1 MRYRSRQFAAPLVL
15 LFLACTASAQS
26 SHDKKDKHDKQ
37 EKAVWNYDGGIF
49 LETDGSL
56 PNGVCFRVAGRVTSA
71 NFFDNL
77 KRFDEE
83 NGTVYRRKTE
93 AVTQFPDQVKLSFA
107 VHDRSCSTGL
117 QTVGTRTY
125 LTREMMSTIQLSL
138 YWKHGVDL
146 QPVKKITE
154 KNYSVETITPYATNL
169 ASELPERFMWE
180 YEMVIPSADVPI
192 TDSLVLIFR
201 TPDGRIAARVAA
213 RM

>member
-1 MRYRSRQFAAPLVL
+1 MCHRSRQIATAVAL
-15 LFLACTASAQS
+15 LFLASAASAQNKR
-26 SHDKKDKHDKQ
+26 DKQDKHDKQ
-37 EKAVWNYDGGIF
+37 EKAVWNYDGGIV

-56 PNGVCFRVAGRVTSA
+56 PNGACFRVAGRVTSI

-77 KRFDEE
+77 KRFDTD
-83 NGTVYRRKTE
+83 NGTVYRRGIE

-107 VHDRSCSTGL
+107 IHDGPCTTGL

-125 LTREMMSTIQLSL
+125 LTREMMGTMKLSL

-154 KNYSVETITPYATNL
+154 KNYSVETIPPYATNL
-169 ASELPERFMWE
+169 ASELPERFIWE
-180 YEMVIPSADVPI
+180 YEMVIPSAEVPI

-201 TPDGRIAARVAA
+201 TPDNRIAARVAA

>member
-1 MRYRSRQFAAPLVL
+1 MRYRSRQFATAIVA
-15 LFLACTASAQS
+15 LFLASAASAQT
-26 SHDKKDKHDKQ
+26 KHDKQ
-37 EKAVWNYDGGIF
+37 DKRDKHEKSVWNYDGGIF

-56 PNGVCFRVAGRVTSA
+56 PNGACFRVAGRVTSA

-77 KRFDEE
+77 KRFDDD
-83 NGTVYRRKTE
+83 NGTIYRRGKE
-93 AVTQFPDQVKLSFA
+93 AITLFPEQVTLSFA

-117 QTVGTRTY
+117 QNVGTRTY
-125 LTREMMSTIQLSL
+125 LTREMMSQMKLSL

-154 KNYSVETITPYATNL
+154 KNYSVQPITPYATNL
-169 ASELPERFMWE
+169 ASELPERFVWT
-180 YEMVIPSADVPI
+180 YELAIPSAEVPV

>member
-1 MRYRSRQFAAPLVL
+1 MRNRNCKIASAVVL
-15 LFLACTASAQS
+15 LFLASAASAQNKR
-26 SHDKKDKHDKQ
+26 DKQDKHDKQ

-56 PNGVCFRVAGRVTSA
+56 PNGVCFRVAGRVTSD

-83 NGTVYRRKTE
+83 NGTVYRRGTE
-93 AVTQFPDQVKLSFA
+93 AITQFPNQVKLSFA
-107 VHDRSCSTGL
+107 IHDRSCTTGM
-117 QTVGTRTY
+117 QNVGTRTY
-125 LTREMMSTIQLSL
+125 LSREMMGTIKLSL

-146 QPVKKITE
+146 QPVKRIAE
-154 KNYSVETITPYATNL
+154 KNYSVEPIPPYATNL
-169 ASELPERFMWE
+169 ASELPERFVWE
-180 YEMVIPSADVPI
+180 YEMVIPSGDIPI

-201 TPDGRIAARVAA
+201 TAEGRIAARVAA

>member
-1 MRYRSRQFAAPLVL
+1 MCYHRYKIAIAVVV
-15 LFLACTASAQS
+15 LFLAGATSAQTKR
-26 SHDKKDKHDKQ
+26 DKPDKHDKN

-71 NFFDNL
+71 SFFDNL
-77 KRFDEE
+77 KRFDTD
-83 NGTVYRRKTE
+83 NGTLYRRGSE

-154 KNYSVETITPYATNL
+154 KNYSVEHVTPFATNL
-169 ASELPERFMWE
+169 ASELPERFIWE
-180 YEMVIPSADVPI
+180 YEMVIPSAEIPI

-201 TPDGRIAARVAA
+201 TPDNHIAARVAA